1 MREQEQVLVARLLI
15 AQGEEGKVHQALDIL
30 AISRAEA
37 QSQARLRSE
46 SEVLLLMAR
55 AYERLRRKQEAKEV
69 LKEAL
74 TLAQTAGYQRLFL
87 DEGAEMAALLKG
99 IVSEVRAP
107 LQVAF
112 LRTLLRGFTTVHP
125 SPTPASGDDVLEPLS
140 PQERRV
146 LTLLVAGRTNPEIA
160 SELVVSLN
168 TVKTQVKSIY
178 RKLGIGSRHEASEV
192 ARRLGL
198 L

>member
-1 MREQEQVLVARLLI
+1 VREQEQVLVARLLI